1 MTCTV
6 RNSLV
11 LLLALML
18 AAAGATAA
26 FASGEEET
34 GAAAMGELSPP
45 GVVPIFEE
53 KVTMT
58 AFVSYT
64 RTIVDFEANEMTK
77 WMEEQTNI
85 HWEWDAV
92 NSSEDAKAKFT
103 LVMNSGAE
111 LPDMMMGMNITNDEK
126 HLYGSQG
133 LFIPLND
140 IIEEHGFYIKDVVKA
155 APNFLKESAGPDGN
169 VYVIT
174 AYEECYHCGVAQK
187 MWINQVWLDK
197 LGLEMP
203 TTTEELREVLRAFK
217 TQDPNGNGVADE
229 LPLSGFANSWHTR
242 APGRTC

>member
-11 LLLALML
+11 LLLALTL
-18 AAAGATAA
+18 AIAGATAA
-26 FASGEEET
+26 FASGEEEA
-34 GAAAMGELSPP
+34 AAAMGELSPP

-53 KVTMT
+53 PVTMT

-111 LPDMMMGMNITNDEK
+111 LPDMMMGMNITHDEK

-140 IIEEHGFYIKDVVKA
+140 IIEEHGFYINDVVKA

-169 VYVIT
+169 VYVLT

-187 MWINQVWLDK
+187 MWINQVWLTSSAWRSRPPPRSCARCCARSRPRI
-197 LGLEMP
+197 P
-203 TTTEELREVLRAFK
+203 TATGSPTSCRCPGSPTA
-217 TQDPNGNGVADE
+217 G
-229 LPLSGFANSWHTR
+229 TR
-242 APGRTC
+242 ARGRSC